1 MIRARFLPAVVAG
14 AWLGISGGFAAEAG
28 KAAPKEGRKEAG
40 KGKPA
45 AKAAPEKHDLET
57 WGVVKPVKGT
67 EFWEL
72 KYAHTEGG
80 RRLAK
85 TAYFKPAADATFY
98 TDRAV
103 PVTDLKENEEVW
115 LFGKRFE
122 QEVPALPGMP
132 GTDRQ
137 MKNVAAIVA
146 GEAVEASKD
155 RTDPKDPSV
164 RWFRVTVAKPGAALY
179 VIYDAVQYKVVAVR
193 DFRVMRREEGGDAK
207 RLKSGMYVAV
217 ALDKTE
223 ERPNTGKSAD
233 AKKECFVA
241 KSVAILDPKLVS
253 TLYPLLYE

>member
-1 MIRARFLPAVVAG
+1 MIRARLLPAVVAVS
-14 AWLGISGGFAAEAG
+14 WLGVSGGFAADGG

-40 KGKPA
+40 KGKAA
-45 AKAAPEKHDLET
+45 AKAAPEKYDLET
-57 WGVVKPVKGT
+57 WGAVKPVKGT

-72 KYAHTEGG
+72 KYARAEGG
-80 RRLAK
+80 RRVAK
-85 TAYFKPAADATFY
+85 TAFFKPAADAKFY
-98 TDRAV
+98 VDRAV
-103 PVTDLKENEEVW
+103 PITDLKENEEVW

-137 MKNVAAIVA
+137 MKNVAAILA
-146 GEAVEASKD
+146 GEALEFSKD
-155 RTDPKDPSV
+155 RTDPKDASV
-164 RWFRVTVAKPGAALY
+164 RWFQATVSKPGAALY

-193 DFRVMRREEGGDAK
+193 DLRVMRREEGGDASK
-207 RLKSGMYVAV
+207 LKSGMYVAV
-217 ALDKTE
+217 ALSKTE

-241 KSVAILDPKLVS
+241 KSVVILDPKLTS